1 MKTFNEMYPEEL
13 TSEKPAIGVQEVVNL
28 FSNNEIY
35 PGENEI
41 KAVASAHKIDDEAI
55 EAEIFRLLHSFL
67 AFGRSND
74 KNKPI
79 TLVNDQYVEQLEKG
93 IIVEYEHTTNY
104 HIAKKIA
111 KDHLAEIPDYYD
123 RLERMERSA
132 RIELGLP
139 MEDDESESYE

>member
-13 TSEKPAIGVQEVVNL
+13 TAEKPAIGVQEVVNL
-28 FSNNEIY
+28 FSNSDIY

-55 EAEIFRLLHSFL
+55 ESVVFRLLHSFL

-74 KNKPI
+74 KNNKPI
-79 TLVNDQYVEQLEKG
+79 GINDQYVEQLEKG
-93 IIVEYEHTTNY
+93 IIVEYEHTANY

-139 MEDDESESYE
+139 IEDESEDDE